1 MKRSIGGPT
10 EYYDHLW
17 RVYESVW
24 VRRAE
29 PLQLLSSHLLIMVVF
44 FRKTRMT
51 RNTLDTYLKR
61 SEQRTSTHYTAN
73 HFNYGIL
80 IGSRHYNLCSFSLML
95 IKMRVIHLR
104 KISIEQEKKRSR
116 NDHSKKTIRFIQ
128 ISFVGVRF
136 KASNPLSMDFCPAL
150 PKSKEKKML
159 DRMEKK
165 TNSHISKFFVSV
177 CVFLY
182 NYREPQY

>member
-1 MKRSIGGPT
+1 MIVCTKAGKKSKKPRSNNKMASSPVLEVRAKWEMKNRGKNSHNNSNETIDRWTNGIIRSF
-10 EYYDHLW
+10 
-17 RVYESVW
+17 VVCESVW

-51 RNTLDTYLKR
+51 RNTLDTYLKQ

-104 KISIEQEKKRSR
+104 KISIEQEKKKDRETTTAR
-116 NDHSKKTIRFIQ
+116 KLFDL
-128 ISFVGVRF
+128 F
-136 KASNPLSMDFCPAL
+136 KLAL
-150 PKSKEKKML
+150 
-159 DRMEKK
+159 
-165 TNSHISKFFVSV
+165 
-177 CVFLY
+177 
-182 NYREPQY
+182 